1 MISVL
6 VFSFY
11 PHFLSEKI
19 PKTMIFSQIPSLTWS
34 SEEVLHREL
43 AEACSSLSI
52 PFTTCERK
60 KDYWWNFTVK
70 KFFTFYLAKKNVTKL
85 LKELRCKIWAF
96 HRRVK
101 KFKAQFCVRLK
112 IFGPNFWVFLKVWD
126 WAQKPYDVTTPPLSI
141 WLDKAHVLSLFKR
154 KF

>member
-60 KDYWWNFTVK
+60 KDYWWKFTVK
-70 KFFTFYLAKKNVTKL
+70 KFLTFYLAKKEKKKKSNK
-85 LKELRCKIWAF
+85 AF
-96 HRRVK
+96 K
-101 KFKAQFCVRLK
+101 GIAMQNLGFSKA
-112 IFGPNFWVFLKVWD
+112 G
-126 WAQKPYDVTTPPLSI
+126 
-141 WLDKAHVLSLFKR
+141 KAV
-154 KF
+154 

>member
-11 PHFLSEKI
+11 PHFLPEKFSE
-19 PKTMIFSQIPSLTWS
+19 TMIFSQIPSLTWS

-60 KDYWWNFTVK
+60 KDYWWKFTVK
-70 KFFTFYLAKKNVTKL
+70 KFLTFYLAKKEKKKKVIKL

-96 HRRVK
+96 QRRVK
-101 KFKAQFCVRLK
+101 QFKAQFCVRLK
-112 IFGPNFWVFLKVWD
+112 YLTQILGYPQSMGLGPETRWREDGTFE
-126 WAQKPYDVTTPPLSI
+126 
-141 WLDKAHVLSLFKR
+141 
-154 KF
+154 